1 MTNQEKEIIMLH
13 REETINDAL
22 KVTLKDSL
30 VEFCDSRE
38 EYIGTKI
45 ITSEKYKITY
55 ALYDGKYLALKESIK
70 ENTEANSLLFELL
83 DITGE
88 LGLIDTEMYYRQG
101 LNDGLNLIN
110 SIREL

>member
-22 KVTLKDSL
+22 KTTLKDSL
-30 VEFCDSRE
+30 EEFYDSRE
-38 EYIGTKI
+38 EYIGAKI
-45 ITSEKYKITY
+45 MTSEKYKITY
-55 ALYDGKYLALKESIK
+55 ALHEEKYLALKESIK
-70 ENTEANSLLFELL
+70 ENTEANSLLFEFL

-88 LGLIDTEMYYRQG
+88 LELIDTEMYYRQG